1 MENREIAA
9 VFEEISNLMKILQD
23 DPKWTFKAA
32 AYDRAKRSIESYPE
46 RLEDI
51 ARDPHRK
58 LIDIPGIG
66 ADLAKKISELIA
78 TGRSAY
84 HQEQLAKIPRSLLD
98 LLQLQTV
105 GPQKVRLFYQQA
117 NIRSVDELEA
127 AAQEGRLRGLPG
139 MSEKSEENIL
149 KAIAVFRRAAGRFRL
164 DTAYETA
171 AVLTAWLSDSKA
183 VEEVTPAGSLRRGRE
198 TVGDLDLLVTGSDPA
213 SIAGHFVKFP
223 GVAAILAQ
231 GEDKVSVK
239 LKNDLQVDV
248 RLLERTAYGAAL
260 QYFTGSKEH
269 NVALRDLAKRHGWK
283 LNEYGLFHGEKVL
296 ASRTEEEIYAKLGL
310 PWIPPELRENLGEIE
325 AAEKGEL
332 PKLVELGD
340 IRGDLQMHT
349 TASDGHA
356 SIEEMAGAAKQLGY
370 QYILIT
376 DHSQAV
382 TVANGLDEERAVEH
396 IHRIH
401 AARQKVKGI
410 EIWAGSEV
418 DILGDGSLDYPDE
431 LLKQFDIVLA
441 SVHSRMTMPAEE
453 MTTRLLRALE
463 NPYVRILGHPTGRQI
478 LRRDPFLF
486 DLEKV
491 FAAAKKFGVILELNG
506 NPERLDLCDRHVKLA
521 RDRGMKIII
530 STDAHDPQHF
540 KLMRYGVSTA
550 RRGWMEKSGVLNT
563 LPPNNFSP
571 ASGPCRSSWCCY
583 AKLPAGTRHA
593 DAGLQPPRLDMWP
606 DHKDLLQ
613 GYGIQ
618 VRLPMMEVVD
628 ILHEL

>member
-1 MENREIAA
+1 MENREVAA

-51 ARDPHRK
+51 ARDPNRK
-58 LIDIPGIG
+58 LTDIPGIG
-66 ADLAKKISELIA
+66 EDLAKKISELIE
-78 TGRSAY
+78 TGQSRY

-105 GPQKVRLFYQQA
+105 GPQKVRLFYKEL

-127 AAQEGRLRGLPG
+127 AARAGRLRNLPG
-139 MSEKSEENIL
+139 MSVKSEENIL
-149 KAIAVFRRAAGRFRL
+149 KAIEVFRRAAGRFRL
-164 DTAYETA
+164 DTAFETA
-171 AVLTAWLSDSKA
+171 EELAAWLCEFKP
-183 VEEVTPAGSLRRGRE
+183 VEQVTPAGSLRRGRE
-198 TVGDLDLLVTGSDPA
+198 TVGDLDLLVTGRDHPGTA
-213 SIAGHFVKFP
+213 EHFVKFP
-223 GVAAILAQ
+223 GVATILAK

-248 RLLERTAYGAAL
+248 RLLDRSAYGAAL

-269 NVALRDLAKRHGWK
+269 NVALRDRAKRRGWK
-283 LNEYGLFHGEKVL
+283 LSEYGLFHGDKVL
-296 ASRTEEEIYAKLGL
+296 ARRTEEEIYAQLGL

-325 AAEKGEL
+325 AAEKGTL
-332 PKLVELGD
+332 PKLVELRD

-349 TASDGHA
+349 TASDGRA
-356 SIEEMAGAAKQLGY
+356 SIEEMAEAAKQLGY

-376 DHSQAV
+376 DHSKAV
-382 TVANGLDEERAVEH
+382 TVANGLDEKRAAEH
-396 IHRIH
+396 IRRIH

-418 DILGDGSLDYPDE
+418 DILGDGRLDYPDE
-431 LLKQFDIVLA
+431 LLKQFDIVLV
-441 SVHSRMTMPAEE
+441 SVHSRMTMLAEE
-453 MTTRLLRALE
+453 MTARLLRALE

-478 LRRDPFLF
+478 LKRDPFAF

-491 FAAAKKFGVILELNG
+491 FDAAQRHGVILELNG
-506 NPERLDLCDRHVKLA
+506 SPERLDLCDRHVKLA

-530 STDAHDPQHF
+530 STDAHAPEHF
-540 KLMRYGVSTA
+540 KLMRYGVTTA

-563 LPPNNFSP
+563 LPPQKLL
-571 ASGPCRSSWCCY
+571 ASLRP
-583 AKLPAGTRHA
+583 LPR
-593 DAGLQPPRLDMWP
+593 
-606 DHKDLLQ
+606 
-613 GYGIQ
+613 
-618 VRLPMMEVVD
+618 
-628 ILHEL
+628 

>member
-23 DPKWTFKAA
+23 DSKWTFKAA
-32 AYDRAKRSIESYPE
+32 AYDRAKRSIESYHE

-51 ARDPHRK
+51 ARDPNRK
-58 LIDIPGIG
+58 LTDIPGIG
-66 ADLAKKISELIA
+66 ADLAKKITELVE
-78 TGRSAY
+78 TGRSTY

-127 AAQEGRLRGLPG
+127 AAKEGRLRDLPG

-149 KAIAVFRRAAGRFRL
+149 KAIEVFRRAAGRFRL

-171 AVLTAWLSDSKA
+171 EVLTAWLRDSKA

-198 TVGDLDLLVTGSDPA
+198 TVGDLDLLVTGRDPA
-213 SIAGHFVKFP
+213 SIADHFVKFP
-223 GVAAILAQ
+223 GIAAILAK
-231 GEDKVSVK
+231 GGDKVSVK

-248 RLLERTAYGAAL
+248 RLLERSAHGAAL

-269 NVALRDLAKRHGWK
+269 NVALRDRAKRHGWK

-325 AAEKGEL
+325 AADKDEL

-356 SIEEMAGAAKQLGY
+356 SIEDMAGAAKQLGY

-376 DHSQAV
+376 DHSKAV
-382 TVANGLDEERAVEH
+382 TVANGLDEKRAAEH
-396 IHRIH
+396 VHRIH
-401 AARQKVKGI
+401 AARKNVKGI

-431 LLKQFDIVLA
+431 LLKQFDIVLV

-453 MTTRLLRALE
+453 MTARLLRALE

-491 FAAAKKFGVILELNG
+491 FVAAKKFGVILELNG

-540 KLMRYGVSTA
+540 KLMRYGVITA

-563 LPPNNFSP
+563 LPPEKLL
-571 ASGPCRSSWCCY
+571 ASLRP
-583 AKLPAGTRHA
+583 LPR
-593 DAGLQPPRLDMWP
+593 
-606 DHKDLLQ
+606 
-613 GYGIQ
+613 
-618 VRLPMMEVVD
+618 
-628 ILHEL
+628 

>member
-51 ARDPHRK
+51 ARDPNRK
-58 LIDIPGIG
+58 LTDIPGIG
-66 ADLAKKISELIA
+66 ADLAKKITEIVE
-78 TGRSAY
+78 TGKSSY
-84 HQEQLAKIPRSLLD
+84 HQEQLAKIPRTLLD

-117 NIRSVDELEA
+117 NVRNVDELEA
-127 AAQEGRLRGLPG
+127 AARDGRLRGLPG

-149 KAIAVFRRAAGRFRL
+149 KAIEVFRRAAGRFRL
-164 DTAYETA
+164 DTANETA
-171 AVLTAWLSDSKA
+171 DVLTAWLRDSKA
-183 VEEVTPAGSLRRGRE
+183 VEEITPAGSLRRGRE
-198 TVGDLDLLVTGSDPA
+198 TVGDLDLLVTGRDPVG
-213 SIAGHFVKFP
+213 IADHFVKFP
-223 GVAAILAQ
+223 GIAAILAK

-239 LKNDLQVDV
+239 LKNDMQVDV
-248 RLLERTAYGAAL
+248 RLLARSAYGAAL

-269 NVALRDLAKRHGWK
+269 NVALRDRAKRHGWK
-283 LNEYGLFHGEKVL
+283 LNEYGLFQGEKVL
-296 ASRTEEEIYAKLGL
+296 ARRTEEEIYAKLGL

-325 AAEKGEL
+325 AAEKDEL
-332 PKLVELGD
+332 PKLVELDD

-376 DHSQAV
+376 DHSKAV
-382 TVANGLDEERAVEH
+382 TVANGLDEKRAVEH
-396 IHRIH
+396 IRRIH
-401 AARQKVKGI
+401 AARKKVKDI

-431 LLKQFDIVLA
+431 LLKQFDIVLV

-491 FAAAKKFGVILELNG
+491 FAAAKKLGVILEFNG

-540 KLMRYGVSTA
+540 KLMRYGVITA

-563 LPPNNFSP
+563 LPPEKLL
-571 ASGPCRSSWCCY
+571 ASLRP
-583 AKLPAGTRHA
+583 LPRWTS
-593 DAGLQPPRLDMWP
+593 
-606 DHKDLLQ
+606 
-613 GYGIQ
+613 
-618 VRLPMMEVVD
+618 
-628 ILHEL
+628 

>member
-9 VFEEISNLMKILQD
+9 VFEEISNLMKIVQD

-51 ARDPHRK
+51 ARDPKRK
-58 LIDIPGIG
+58 LTDIPGVG
-66 ADLAKKISELIA
+66 ADLAKKIAELVE
-78 TGRSAY
+78 TGQSSY

-127 AAQEGRLRGLPG
+127 AAKEGRLRSLPG

-149 KAIAVFRRAAGRFRL
+149 KAIEVFRRAAGRFRL

-171 AVLTAWLSDSKA
+171 EVLTAWLRDSKA

-198 TVGDLDLLVTGSDPA
+198 TVGDLDLLVTGRDPS
-213 SIAGHFVKFP
+213 SIADHFVKFP
-223 GVAAILAQ
+223 GIAAILAK

-248 RLLERTAYGAAL
+248 RMLERSAYGAAL

-269 NVALRDLAKRHGWK
+269 NVALRDRAKRHGWK
-283 LNEYGLFHGEKVL
+283 LNEYGLFHGENNL
-296 ASRTEEEIYAKLGL
+296 ASRTEEEIYEKLGL
-310 PWIPPELRENLGEIE
+310 SWIPPELRENLGEIE

-340 IRGDLQMHT
+340 MRGDLQMHT

-376 DHSQAV
+376 DHSKAV
-382 TVANGLDEERAVEH
+382 TVANGLDEKRAAEH
-396 IHRIH
+396 IRHIH
-401 AARQKVKGI
+401 AARKKVKGI

-418 DILGDGSLDYPDE
+418 DIMGDGSLDYPDE
-431 LLKQFDIVLA
+431 LLKQFDIVLV

-478 LRRDPFLF
+478 LRRDPFQF

-491 FAAAKKFGVILELNG
+491 FAAAKKLGVILELNG

-540 KLMRYGVSTA
+540 KLMRYGVITA

-563 LPPNNFSP
+563 LPPEKLL
-571 ASGPCRSSWCCY
+571 ASLRP
-583 AKLPAGTRHA
+583 LPR
-593 DAGLQPPRLDMWP
+593 
-606 DHKDLLQ
+606 
-613 GYGIQ
+613 
-618 VRLPMMEVVD
+618 
-628 ILHEL
+628 